1 MKLSQ
6 WPLVVDPD
14 PEWPNQFRR
23 LRDKVWPAVSD
34 FALAI
39 EHVGSTSAPGLAAK
53 PVIDLDIVIPS
64 RNEMSIAV
72 AQLGRIGYVH
82 LGDLGIEDR
91 EAFRTPEVL
100 PVHHLYVCPRDSV
113 ALINHLAL
121 RDHLRAHPADVAAYA
136 ALKKRLAEQFRGDID
151 GYVEDKTGFIL
162 AILAQYGFT
171 ADRLDSIRRAN
182 QARRGVGWQ
191 PAAGC

>member
-1 MKLSQ
+1 MKPSQ

-14 PEWPNQFRR
+14 PEWPDQFRR

-39 EHVGSTSAPGLAAK
+39 EHVGSMSVRGLAAK

-64 RNEMSIAV
+64 RNETPIAV
-72 AQLGRIGYVH
+72 AQLGQMGYEH

-91 EAFRTPEVL
+91 EAFRAPEGG
-100 PVHHLYVCPRDSV
+100 PAHNLYVCPRYSL
-113 ALINHLAL
+113 ALRNHLAL
-121 RDHLRAHPADVAAYA
+121 RDHLRAHSADVAAYT

-151 GYVEDKTGFIL
+151 GYV
-162 AILAQYGFT
+162 
-171 ADRLDSIRRAN
+171 
-182 QARRGVGWQ
+182 
-191 PAAGC
+191 